1 MEGYDKLV
9 PSPSADTQP
18 HWEGLNAR
26 KYLLQ
31 KCAECGRIRHYP
43 RPVCD
48 ACYSMRTAWVEASGR
63 GTVHSWTITHH
74 PFHPGWKGDLPYILV
89 TADLEE
95 GVRMNAQLRGAEAS
109 SLKIGAP
116 VRIDYEVAR
125 EGLTLPVLRLVRPG

>member
-1 MEGYDKLV
+1 MEVYDKLV
-9 PSPSADTQP
+9 PSPSLDTKP
-18 HWEGLNAR
+18 HWDGMNEH

-48 ACYSMRTAWVEASGR
+48 ACYSMKVEWVEASGR
-63 GTVHSWTITHH
+63 GVVHSWTITHH

-95 GVRMNAQLRGAEAS
+95 GVRMNAQLRGGAS
-109 SLKIGAP
+109 ALKVGAP
-116 VRIDYEVAR
+116 VRIDYEVAK
-125 EGLTLPVLRLVRPG
+125 EGLTLPVLRMVG

>member
-95 GVRMNAQLRGAEAS
+95 GVRMNAQLRGAQAP